1 MVDTWAWCTVRNIW
15 RGPNVWLKM
24 PGLALCA
31 DVDAQIEKAYP
42 ESISKTIF
50 TQDIFEHH
58 GSRAKPGAHY
68 ISCAQF
74 RFPLNSM
81 PSEMMSH
88 LLCLA
93 WTGRKHKWTVIFF
106 LFCLFSGSIIIP
118 WLPKQ
123 TCMVHQ
129 CFEDLVVPKYGI
141 CVAFEAELLV
151 RHSSVLT
158 TQLSP

>member
-1 MVDTWAWCTVRNIW
+1 MAWSQCVAEDARV
-15 RGPNVWLKM
+15 GPVCRCRCPDWE
-24 PGLALCA
+24 G
-31 DVDAQIEKAYP
+31 
-42 ESISKTIF
+42 ISRKHIHDIIF

-93 WTGRKHKWTVIFF
+93 RTGRKHKWTVIFV

-129 CFEDLVVPKYGI
+129 CFKDLVVPKYGI